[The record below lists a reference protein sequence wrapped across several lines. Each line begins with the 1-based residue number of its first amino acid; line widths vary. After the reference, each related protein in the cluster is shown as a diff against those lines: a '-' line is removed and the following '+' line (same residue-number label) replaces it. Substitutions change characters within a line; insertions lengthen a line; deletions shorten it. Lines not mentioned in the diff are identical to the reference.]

1 MARYV
6 CDFDAVRDGCN
17 KLNNTIQTLE
27 GNLTQQKSQ
36 LDSDLINWSGSASQ
50 SFKTSNNGITNN
62 LESEIESMKQLSNGI
77 SSRAQAIEELENAL
91 ASIKF

>member
-17 KLNNTIQTLE
+17 KLNNTIQNLE
-27 GNLTQQKSQ
+27 SNLANKKKQ
-36 LDSDLINWSGSASQ
+36 LDSDLVNWSGSASQ
-50 SFKTSNNGITNN
+50 SFKTSNNGITNT
-62 LESEIESMKQLSNGI
+62 LESEIENMRQLSSGI
-77 SSRAQAIEELENAL
+77 SSRAQAIEDLENAL